1 MENIYLYMIIALAF
15 LAIADLVVGVSND
28 AVNFLN
34 SAIGSKAISFKTIMV
49 VASIGVAVGAIFSSG
64 MMEVARK
71 GIFNPGEFMFDEI
84 MIIFMAVMITDIL
97 LLDFFNT
104 LGMPTSTTVS
114 IVFELLGAA
123 VAMALIK
130 IGANGGDFSE
140 VINYINTSKAS
151 QIIFGI
157 LLSVFVAF
165 SIGAIVQWVSRL
177 LLSYDFQ
184 KKASWV
190 GALFSGIALTAITY
204 FIFMKGLKGTSY
216 AKQSFDIIGGGTV
229 KDFLEN
235 EVLSIVFVSSIL
247 WSLLSYF
254 LIVVVKTN
262 IYKLII
268 IVGTFALALAFAGN
282 DLVNFIGVPVAAYN
296 AFLEWS
302 ASGVSASEFPM
313 DVLASKVPTNN
324 WLLFGAGMVMVITL
338 WFSTK
343 AKNVVKTSLDLSSQ
357 GETKERF
364 QPNALSRGFV
374 RLAMGASNLTARVLP
389 TSWQAKIE
397 TQFEQPVIKLTSNK
411 VHELPAFDLVR
422 AAVNLMVAAVLI
434 SIATSYK
441 LPLSTTYVTFMVAMG
456 TSLADRAWS
465 AESAVYRVAGVVNV
479 IGGWFFTAFSAFSA
493 AALVAYLL
501 NLNLEVMFPIL
512 LLTAIVLL
520 IRSSIVHS
528 KKTKEIASDDRLKK
542 TESSSVQGVITE
554 SAENISNVLKRGK
567 KIYAAAFNG
576 LAQQDLDALK
586 KNKKQ
591 IIKLSD
597 EVDDLRDN
605 IFYFIKNLDESSIGA
620 SNFYILILGYLQDM
634 TQSLT
639 YITKVSHKHVNNNH
653 KKLKFNQI
661 KELSQINDSIQ
672 QLFSDAMQAFKSGS
686 FEKIE
691 SIINR
696 KNEISTILKSNIET
710 QVKRTRTEESSPKN
724 TSLYFSLLLETK
736 DLLNATTGLLEEY
749 HAEYDSSVKPAT
761 LSDDGE

>member
-15 LAIADLVVGVSND
+15 LAIADLVVGISND

-34 SAIGSKAISFKTIMV
+34 SAIGSKAISFRTIMI

-71 GIFNPGEFMFDEI
+71 GIFNPGEFMFNEI

-97 LLDFFNT
+97 LLDFFNS

-130 IGANGGDFSE
+130 IGASGGDFSD
-140 VINYINTSKAS
+140 VVNYINTSKAS

-157 LLSVFVAF
+157 LLSVVVAF
-165 SIGAIVQWVSRL
+165 SIGALVQWVSRV
-177 LLSYDFQ
+177 LLSYNFER
-184 KKASWV
+184 KANWV
-190 GALFSGIALTAITY
+190 GALFSGVALTAITY

-216 AKQSFDIIGGGTV
+216 AKQSFDIIGGGTM
-229 KDFLEN
+229 KDFLETQ
-235 EVLSIVFVSSIL
+235 VLTIVLISSVF
-247 WSLLSYF
+247 WSLLAYV
-254 LIVVVKTN
+254 LIVFAKTN

-268 IVGTFALALAFAGN
+268 VVGTFALALAFAGN

-302 ASGVSASEFPM
+302 ASGLSATEFPM

-324 WLLFGAGMVMVITL
+324 WLLFGAGMIMVVTL

-343 AKNVVKTSLDLSSQ
+343 AKDVVKTSLDLSSQ

-364 QPNALSRGFV
+364 QPNTLSRGFV
-374 RLAMGASNLTARVLP
+374 RIAMGASKVSAFILP
-389 TSWQAKIE
+389 TSWQEKIE
-397 TQFEQPVIKLTSNK
+397 QQFEQPVIKLTKNK

-441 LPLSTTYVTFMVAMG
+441 LPLSTTYLTFMVAMG
-456 TSLADRAWS
+456 TSLADRAWG
-465 AESAVYRVAGVVNV
+465 AESAVYRVAGVLNV

-512 LLTAIVLL
+512 LLTAIALL
-520 IRSSIVHS
+520 IRSSIVHR
-528 KKTKEIASDDRLKK
+528 KKTQEIASDDRLKK
-542 TESSSVQGVITE
+542 TESSSVQGVISE
-554 SAENISNVLKRGK
+554 SAANIANVLKRGE
-567 KIYAAAFNG
+567 KIYAGAFTG
-576 LAQQDLDALK
+576 LSQQKLDTLK

-597 EVDDLRDN
+597 EVDELRDN
-605 IFYFIKNLDESSIGA
+605 IFYFIKNLDESSVGA

-639 YITKVSHKHVNNNH
+639 YITKVSHKHVHNNH

-661 KELSQINDSIQ
+661 KELSQINDAIQ
-672 QLFSDAMQAFKSGS
+672 QLFSDAIAVYKSQS
-686 FEKIE
+686 FEKIGE
-691 SIINR
+691 IIEQ
-696 KNEISTILKSNIET
+696 KNAIYAILKSNIDA

-724 TSLYFSLLLETK
+724 TTLYFSLLLETK

-749 HAEYDSSVKPAT
+749 HTEYDSSIKPAK
-761 LSDDGE
+761 LNEDID